1 MNLSN
6 CRSHSC
12 RTTTALLRCA
22 ACVLLAPLLL
32 PTVLAQT
39 PTEKAAPSETHPAD
53 VASIEA
59 IIKAAF
65 EVMSGPVG
73 KERDWNRFRS
83 LFKPSAQFIVAPR
96 RPDGS
101 GINFTVRTI
110 DEYIANSW
118 KWLEKNAVYEVEV
131 HRITEQ
137 FGHLAHAFSTYE
149 SREKPGTA
157 QPSSRGISSFQLV
170 HDGKRWW
177 IVNWFWLGERPD
189 TPIPE
194 KYLPQR

>member
-1 MNLSN
+1 
-6 CRSHSC
+6 
-12 RTTTALLRCA
+12 
-22 ACVLLAPLLL
+22 LLAS
-32 PTVLAQT
+32 VLAKT
-39 PTEKAAPSETHPAD
+39 PNEKSASPQAHPED
-53 VASIEA
+53 VASIET

-65 EVMSGPVG
+65 EVMSGPAG

-96 RPDGS
+96 RPGG

-118 KWLEKNAVYEVEV
+118 KWLEKHAVYEIEV

-149 SREKPGTA
+149 SRENPGSA
-157 QPSSRGISSFQLV
+157 QPSSRGIASFQLV
-170 HDGKRWW
+170 YDGKRWW

-194 KYLPQR
+194 KYLPKRGR